1 MATYNSLHNVETT
14 NTEQSQGDTIARLCN
29 ATDTNA
35 SVELKMCCVF
45 PAPPSAQEPL
55 CPRHHT
61 NLTPLFK
68 QRAAPPLQ
76 VNHFVVVSPLPDTGA
91 VGDGGGPS
99 EREFAASRSFKESGC
114 LGYWKDFFAASHPY
128 R

>member
-1 MATYNSLHNVETT
+1 MQRGEREGERICELRLTANQEVRGTVANTTTYH
-14 NTEQSQGDTIARLCN
+14 
-29 ATDTNA
+29 
-35 SVELKMCCVF
+35 
-45 PAPPSAQEPL
+45 
-55 CPRHHT
+55 
-61 NLTPLFK
+61 
-68 QRAAPPLQ
+68 
-76 VNHFVVVSPLPDTGA
+76 PLPETGA